1 MNQTVN
7 AYMNGERRIVVDMI
21 KDNPIV
27 QQFIATTNDFLGVIG
42 RIQHDAG
49 HAELVANLSY
59 EILNLLGHPER
70 ECELAAI
77 AGYLHDLGNLINRA
91 SHGFSGALMAYQLLR
106 DMGMPPEEYAQ
117 IIAAIGN
124 HEENTGGHP
133 VNPLAAAV
141 ILADKSNVHR
151 SRVRKCDP
159 ASFTTRDRVNYAAED
174 SELEV
179 YPEQKLITIRIKI
192 NPSICSVVEYFE
204 IYMVKMMLCRRAA
217 QSLGCQFELWIND
230 SKLL

>member
-1 MNQTVN
+1 MNETNSVTEGGSQITVEKVK
-7 AYMNGERRIVVDMI
+7 A
-21 KDNPIV
+21 NPLV
-27 QQFIATTNDFLGVIG
+27 QQFITTTNDFLGVIG

-49 HAELVANLSY
+49 HAELVADLSY
-59 EILNLLGHPER
+59 EILDLLGYPKR
-70 ECELAAI
+70 ECELAAV
-77 AGYLHDLGNLINRA
+77 AGYMHDMGNLINRV
-91 SHGFSGALMAYQLLR
+91 SHGFSGALMAYQILR
-106 DMGMPPEEYAQ
+106 DMGMEPEEYAQ
-117 IIAAIGN
+117 VMAAIGN

-133 VNPLAAAV
+133 VNSITAAV

-159 ASFTTRDRVNYAAED
+159 ASFTTRDRVNFAAED

-179 YPEQKLITIRIKI
+179 FPEQKMINIRIKI
-192 NPSICSVVEYFE
+192 NPAICSVVEYFE

-217 QSLGCQFELWIND
+217 QFLGCQFELWIND